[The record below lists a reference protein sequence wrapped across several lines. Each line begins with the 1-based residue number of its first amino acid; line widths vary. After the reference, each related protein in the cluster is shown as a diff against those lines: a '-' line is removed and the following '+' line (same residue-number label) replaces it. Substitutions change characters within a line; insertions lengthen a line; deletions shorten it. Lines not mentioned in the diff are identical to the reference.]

1 MSDSGEHS
9 DVDHELEYCKIL
21 EADLASERSFRK
33 VYTAFSIL
41 LFAYG
46 LTYGSWLCPK

>member
-1 MSDSGEHS
+1 MS
-9 DVDHELEYCKIL
+9 DVDSDSSEYELEYCKVL
-21 EADLASERSFRK
+21 EADLASERAFRK
-33 VYTAFSIL
+33 VYTAFSVL

>member
-1 MSDSGEHS
+1 MGDSTGSDIDQEF
-9 DVDHELEYCKIL
+9 EYCKML
-21 EADLASERSFRK
+21 EADLAAERSFRK